1 MSKRFNIGFCA
12 KALAAILPLVAL
24 VSIAG
29 VQSASATTY
38 PSGYCAVKIQEDCVN
53 YTEQIS
59 SATNTSASYY
69 VSKGGSLSISI
80 CNSYSNSGSL
90 GVAFTPIKN
99 YLTLNASV
107 TIQSSYS
114 ICTGASTPVKV
125 SGYYHWYGSA
135 KRWKSGI
142 DVCGR
147 GGCGISYHVYAQ
159 DRWYYKVVAG

>member
-1 MSKRFNIGFCA
+1 VSKRFTTGFCA
-12 KALAAILPLVAL
+12 RVLAATLPLVAL

-38 PSGYCAVKIQEDCVN
+38 PSGYCAAKLQDYCVN
-53 YTEQIS
+53 KTAQIS
-59 SATNTSASYY
+59 SATNTSSSYY
-69 VSKGGSLSISI
+69 VNKGGYLTISI

-99 YLTLNASV
+99 YLTINAGV

-114 ICTGASTPVKV
+114 ICTGASTPVTK
-125 SGYYHWYGSA
+125 SGYYHWSGSA
-135 KRWKSGI
+135 RRWESWI

-147 GGCGISYHVYAQ
+147 GGCGISYEVVAQ

>member
-1 MSKRFNIGFCA
+1 MLKRFNVGLCA
-12 KALAAILPLVAL
+12 RMLAAALSLAAL

-29 VQSASATTY
+29 MQSASATTY
-38 PSGYCAVKIQEDCVN
+38 PSGYCAVQIGQGCVN
-53 YTEQIS
+53 NTTQIA

-69 VSKGGSLSISI
+69 VSKGGSLSIQI
-80 CNSYSNSGSL
+80 CNSYSNSSSL
-90 GVAFTPIKN
+90 GAAFGPIKN
-99 YLTLNASV
+99 YLTINASV

-114 ICTGASTPVKV
+114 ICTGASTPVTV

-142 DVCGR
+142 DGCGR
-147 GGCGISYHVYAQ
+147 AGCGVNHSVIAQ